1 MASHSAGSSTGPTSV
16 SESLSPA
23 GSSEGSAVAESVNS
37 VRPPSRRRTAEKN
50 RRRTT
55 NTFFDQL
62 VTLLSIT
69 SGDGDIQKKQ
79 DKASI
84 LCSARNFVRFYHD
97 LSTFHGSPL
106 AALPAP
112 TPPGTFRQPPSASPH
127 PPASV
132 DTTKHKVDPKKLR
145 CHNSGMLME
154 HVLQACNGFLLV
166 MVPPGRIMYSSK
178 TTLSSLGVSP
188 SALAGQL
195 LSTILCQEDVHQVL
209 EPPSPRQ
216 LPAELHNGQRII
228 AHPRTRARYE
238 FQRSYGLTTTGSMP
252 LSSTCSSYL
261 RQWTDSTSTSNDSGA
276 VSYTDSNLSYDYCHI
291 LVAIN
296 GSLSFLDSEL
306 AMDEDFKFEMRI
318 SKEGR
323 IIEVQ
328 KHAAIAIGYTTM
340 ELIGTSVFDFIHPY
354 HVVSFGEAIQ
364 SCTTR
369 GCGTTNLYRFF
380 TKGGQWLWCAAR
392 GFIACNPWNHDTDHI
407 VLEMKIM
414 GTNQVDSQ
422 LRNSIDLMCMPRSDE
437 PEWCGLCIANE
448 QPVIQE
454 PPPPRIQGSTASV
467 DGMQKRLKELEK
479 ELQIKNSALFD
490 SQIQL
495 LEQQN
500 LLNQERK
507 KFLDLT
513 ETLVK
518 EFHPGAQPTT
528 TTAYAYC
535 KDPNLVEAS
544 RSPSLTHHYTQVM
557 QQASPLHVQQTT
569 AASLLQQTSQHLQQ
583 STPHLQQTSPHLQQ
597 TSPRFQPTTAATF
610 LQQTSPH
617 PQQTSPHLQQ
627 TSPHLQQTSQHLQ
640 QTSPHLQQTPPSL
653 QQTSPHLQQLT
664 AATLLQQTSPHLQQN
679 SPHLQQTT
687 APTLLQQTSPHLQQ
701 TTTATLLQQTTPS
714 QSSSPPYCFPTQPE
728 VTLPDKKMSS
738 MDTMDVGLDFIAEFC
753 GDHLFQTLP
762 TNLHD
767 PNTRP

>member
-1 MASHSAGSSTGPTSV
+1 MANHSVGSSTGPTSV
-16 SESLSPA
+16 SGCLSPEA
-23 GSSEGSAVAESVNS
+23 SSEGSAVAESVNS

-84 LCSARNFVRFYHD
+84 LCSARNFVQFYHD

-106 AALPAP
+106 AALPSP
-112 TPPGTFRQPPSASPH
+112 TPSTFRLPPSASPN

-145 CHNSGMLME
+145 CHSSGMLME

-166 MVPPGRIMYSSK
+166 TVPPGRIMYSSK
-178 TTLSSLGVSP
+178 TTLSCLGVSP

-216 LPAELHNGQRII
+216 PPAELHNGQRII

-238 FQRSYGLTTTGSMP
+238 FQRSYCLTTTGSTP

-261 RQWTDSTSTSNDSGA
+261 RQWTDSTTPSNDSG
-276 VSYTDSNLSYDYCHI
+276 VGSLSDSTLSYDYCNI

-296 GSLSFLDSEL
+296 ASLSFLDSEL

-318 SKEGR
+318 SKGGR

-354 HVVSFGEAIQ
+354 HVVAFGEAIQ

-380 TKGGQWLWCAAR
+380 TKGGQWLWCGAR

-422 LRNSIDLMCMPRSDE
+422 LRNSIDLMCMPRTDE

-454 PPPPRIQGSTASV
+454 APAPTPPRNQGSTASV

-518 EFHPGAQPTT
+518 ELHPGTHPTT

-535 KDPNLVEAS
+535 KEPHLVEAS
-544 RSPSLTHHYTQVM
+544 RSPPLTHHYTQVT
-557 QQASPLHVQQTT
+557 QQATPLHVQQTT
-569 AASLLQQTSQHLQQ
+569 TASLLQQTS
-583 STPHLQQTSPHLQQ
+583 PH
-597 TSPRFQPTTAATF
+597 FQPTTAATF
-610 LQQTSPH
+610 LQRSSPH
-617 PQQTSPHLQQ
+617 LQQTSPHLQQ
-627 TSPHLQQTSQHLQ
+627 TSPHLQQTSPHFQQPTAATHLQQTSPCLQHTSPHFQQTTAPTLIQ
-640 QTSPHLQQTPPSL
+640 QTSPHLQQA
-653 QQTSPHLQQLT
+653 SPHLQQI
-664 AATLLQQTSPHLQQN
+664 S
-679 SPHLQQTT
+679 S
-687 APTLLQQTSPHLQQ
+687 HLQQ
-701 TTTATLLQQTTPS
+701 TTTAPLLQQTTPS
-714 QSSSPPYCFPTQPE
+714 QSSSPYCFPTQPE

-738 MDTMDVGLDFIAEFC
+738 TDTMDVGLDFIAEFC
-753 GDHLFQTLP
+753 GDHLFQTFP